1 MKRFALAAAFVILI
15 GFTTNAG
22 ALTVGASLLS
32 TDAEFDSAVSNFDTD
47 DAGYKV
53 FFGFDFIKFFGI
65 EASYRDL
72 GTHKGTSG
80 GSSIDADIEAFDV
93 SARGVLPLK
102 IVSLFVKA
110 GYANISTDG
119 SLSAGSVV
127 TSFDESDWELFYGA
141 GVDVNFG
148 EHFGVRA
155 EWEQYDVDDSLN
167 SLSLGAFFRF

>member
-1 MKRFALAAAFVILI
+1 MKRFALAAAVILI
-15 GFTTNAG
+15 GFATTNAG
-22 ALTVGASLLS
+22 ALTVGASYLS

-65 EASYRDL
+65 EAF
-72 GTHKGTSG
+72 
-80 GSSIDADIEAFDV
+80 DASV
-93 SARGVLPLK
+93 RGVLPLK

-119 SLSAGSVV
+119 SLNAGSVA
-127 TSFDESDWELFYGA
+127 TSFDDSDWELFYGA
-141 GVDVNFG
+141 GIDVNFG
-148 EHFGVRA
+148 EHLGVRA

>member
-1 MKRFALAAAFVILI
+1 MKRFALAAAVILI
-15 GFTTNAG
+15 GFATTNAG
-22 ALTVGASLLS
+22 ALTVGASYLS
-32 TDAEFDSAVSNFDTD
+32 TDAEFDSAVSSFDTD

-72 GTHKGTSG
+72 GTHKDTSG
-80 GSSIDADIEAFDV
+80 SNSIDAEIEAFDASV
-93 SARGVLPLK
+93 RGVLPLK

-119 SLSAGSVV
+119 SLNAGSVA
-127 TSFDESDWELFYGA
+127 TSFDDSDWELFYGA
-141 GVDVNFG
+141 GIDVNFG
-148 EHFGVRA
+148 EHLGVRA